1 MTINNTRVA
10 LVTGASRGIGAA
22 IARRLAR
29 DGFSIVVN
37 YAGSET
43 AAKDLVEEIE
53 QGGGRAISVQADVS
67 SESAVI
73 NMFDKAE
80 QVFGGVDVVVN
91 NAGIMKQATVA
102 NFDLASFDQS
112 MAINVRGAFLCMQQ
126 AARRV
131 RAGGRIINLST
142 SVTPLRRETY
152 GVYCATKSAVEAL
165 TAILSKE
172 MRGRNVTV
180 NAVAP
185 GPTATELFLD
195 GKSPELVEQLA
206 KLNPL
211 ERLGTPE
218 DIASAVSF
226 VAGPE
231 GGWINGQ
238 VLRSNGGMS

>member
-43 AAKDLVEEIE
+43 AAKNLVEEIE

>member
-1 MTINNTRVA
+1 MTPNNSRVA

-29 DGFSIVVN
+29 DGFSIIVN
-37 YAGSET
+37 YAGS
-43 AAKDLVEEIE
+43 AAAARAVVSEIE
-53 QGGGRAISVQADVS
+53 QDGGRAISVQADVTD
-67 SESAVI
+67 AVAVAA
-73 NMFDKAE
+73 MFDKAE
-80 QVFGGVDVVVN
+80 EIFGGIDVVVN
-91 NAGIMKQATVA
+91 NAGIMKLASVA
-102 NFDLASFDQS
+102 NFEEAIFDQS
-112 MAINVRGAFLCMQQ
+112 IAINLKGVFLCMQQ

-131 RAGGRIINLST
+131 RSGGRIINLST

-165 TAILSKE
+165 TTILSKE
-172 MRGRNVTV
+172 MRGRKITV

-195 GKSPELVEQLA
+195 GKSPELIDQLA

-218 DIASAVSF
+218 DIAAAVSF
-226 VAGPE
+226 VAGPD
-231 GGWINGQ
+231 GSWINGQ

>member
-43 AAKDLVEEIE
+43 AAKNLVEEIE
-53 QGGGRAISVQADVS
+53 EGGGRAISVQADVS

-231 GGWINGQ
+231 GSWINGQ